1 MKRLYAFQGCALR
14 NAGAGLLF
22 SLWLPTASAIDVSI
36 QASFRPDSA
45 NPQQNRFK
53 NDTPPS
59 GYCADYPVQCSDNGM
74 FSLRVPIQFHSN
86 APIAAN
92 HASPRQGA
100 TFKVPAQWSELSV
113 VHEATGEPETVRV
126 RIAGLGST
134 YVTEDVISL
143 VGGGSDYRIA
153 HNQLWGAS
161 WVNAPAPCLYSGVGY
176 FGSAYYRFF
185 WKTPTEGTCSK
196 QARFNVPW
204 LRYDYLDFA
213 YELVT
218 PNPLGMSAGR
228 YTGSLTYTVGPN
240 GDFDMG
246 DVMQPSDSALTLN
259 FTLEVQHTLKV
270 EIPPGGNRIELV
282 PQGGWQAWL
291 TQGRKPTRLFRDQTF
306 NLSSSSRFK
315 MNLACQYG
323 FDADTC
329 ALLDPVSRHYV
340 PIKVSVTLPNGL
352 VDAAAQPVSRR
363 PLRRG
368 NGGTEQFQPRFYVD
382 RKPGTLH
389 FEIAQD
395 QVGEMLKPGVARSYS
410 GLVTVIWDS
419 EGG

>member
-1 MKRLYAFQGCALR
+1 MNRLKEANR
-14 NAGAGLLF
+14 NVRGVGLGLLLTVCG
-22 SLWLPTASAIDVSI
+22 SSAWAIDVSI

-59 GYCADYPVQCSDNGM
+59 GYCADYPVQCSDNEM

-86 APIAAN
+86 APIEAN

-161 WVNAPAPCLYSGVGY
+161 WVYAPVPCLYSGVGY
-176 FGSAYYRFF
+176 FGSEYYRFF

-196 QARFNVPW
+196 QARFDVPW

-228 YTGSLTYTVGPN
+228 YTGNLTYSVGPN

-246 DVMQPSDSALTLN
+246 DVMQPTDSALTLN

-315 MNLACQYG
+315 MNLGCQYVVN
-323 FDADTC
+323 AETC
-329 ALLDPVSRHYV
+329 ALKDRVSNHYV
-340 PIKVSVTLPNGL
+340 PINVSVTLPNGL
-352 VDAAAQPVSRR
+352 VDAASQPVNRR
-363 PLRRG
+363 PLRRDG
-368 NGGTEQFQPRFYVD
+368 SGTEQFQPRFYVD

-395 QVGEMLKPGVARSYS
+395 QVGEMIKPGVARSYS

-419 EGG
+419 EVG

>member
-1 MKRLYAFQGCALR
+1 MKQKASQHLR
-14 NAGAGLLF
+14 RVGLGVVLTVYGA
-22 SLWLPTASAIDVSI
+22 SVWAMDVSI

-45 NPQQNRFK
+45 NPQQNKFK

-59 GYCADYPVQCSDNGM
+59 GYCASYPVQCSDNDM
-74 FSLRVPIQFHSN
+74 FSLRVPIQFNSR
-86 APIAAN
+86 APIEAN
-92 HASPRQGA
+92 HPSPRQGA
-100 TFKVPAQWSELSV
+100 TFKVPAQWRDLSV
-113 VHEATGEPETVRV
+113 VHEATGESETVRV
-126 RIAGLGST
+126 RIAGIGSQ

-143 VGGGSDYRIA
+143 VGGGSDYRLA
-153 HNQLWGAS
+153 HSQLWGAS
-161 WVNAPAPCLYSGVGY
+161 WVYAPAPCLYSGVGLLGATSY
-176 FGSAYYRFF
+176 GFF
-185 WKTPTEGTCSK
+185 WKTPIEGSCDK
-196 QARFNVPW
+196 QARYDVPW

-213 YELVT
+213 YELFT
-218 PNPLGMSAGR
+218 PNPLSMSAGR
-228 YTGSLTYTVGPN
+228 YSGSLTYSVGPN

-306 NLSSSSRFK
+306 NVSSSSRFK
-315 MNLACQYG
+315 MSLSCQYVVNPE
-323 FDADTC
+323 TC
-329 ALLDPVSRHYV
+329 ALNDRVSNHYV
-340 PIKVSVTLPNGL
+340 PINVSVTLPGGL
-352 VDAAAQPVSRR
+352 VDQASQPVNRR

-368 NGGTEQFQPRFYVD
+368 NNGAAIFQPSFYVD

-395 QVGEMLKPGVARSYS
+395 QVDEMIKPNVGRTYS
-410 GLVTVIWDS
+410 GRVTVIWDS
-419 EGG
+419 EVG

>member
-1 MKRLYAFQGCALR
+1 MNRMQQTSQNVRRVGL
-14 NAGAGLLF
+14 GLLLAMCG
-22 SLWLPTASAIDVSI
+22 SSAWAIDVAI

-45 NPQQNRFK
+45 NPQQNKFK

-59 GYCADYPVQCSDNGM
+59 GYCATYPVQCSDNEM
-74 FSLRVPIQFHSN
+74 FSLRVPIQFNSN
-86 APIAAN
+86 APIEAN

-100 TFKVPAQWSELSV
+100 TIKVPAQWRDLPV
-113 VHEATGEPETVRV
+113 VHETTGESETVRV
-126 RIAGLGST
+126 RIAGIGSL

-143 VGGGSDYRIA
+143 VGGGSDYVLA

-161 WVNAPAPCLYSGVGY
+161 WVNAPVPCLYSGVG
-176 FGSAYYRFF
+176 AYGNTQYRFF
-185 WKTPTEGTCSK
+185 WKTPTEGSCSK

-218 PNPLGMSAGR
+218 PNPLGMSSGR
-228 YTGSLTYTVGPN
+228 YSGSLTYSVGPH

-270 EIPPGGNRIELV
+270 EIPPGGNRVELV

-306 NLSSSSRFK
+306 NVSSSSRFK
-315 MNLACQYG
+315 MNLDCQYS
-323 FDADTC
+323 
-329 ALLDPVSRHYV
+329 LDGNRCSVRDPASGHLV
-340 PIKVSVTLPNGL
+340 PLDISVTLPGGL
-352 VDAAAQPVSRR
+352 VDATAQPVNRR
-363 PLRRG
+363 PLRRDG
-368 NGGTEQFQPRFYVD
+368 SGTEMFQPRFYVD

-389 FEIAQD
+389 FEVAQD
-395 QVGEMLKPGVARSYS
+395 EVGEMLKPGVARSYS

-419 EGG
+419 EVG